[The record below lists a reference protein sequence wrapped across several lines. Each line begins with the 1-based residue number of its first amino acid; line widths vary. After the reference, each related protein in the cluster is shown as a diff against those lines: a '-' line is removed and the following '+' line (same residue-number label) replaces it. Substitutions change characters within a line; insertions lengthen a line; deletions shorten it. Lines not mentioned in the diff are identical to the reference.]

1 MDSWN
6 NITGF
11 MDLMQIVDEKIL
23 ERSAVLSVGIALLIM
38 IYAIAFMSTKRMG
51 ADTAFAFSTFMGF
64 LTSFFLLF
72 IGFINM
78 GVFVFS
84 SILLFISMVFL
95 IYKKRERR
103 G

>member
-1 MDSWN
+1 MDSWS

-11 MDLMQIVDEKIL
+11 MDLMMIVDGKVA
-23 ERSAVLSVGIALLIM
+23 ERSPFLSVGIGLLVMVYSIS
-38 IYAIAFMSTKRMG
+38 FLSTMRMG
-51 ADTAFAFSTFMGF
+51 TDTSFAFASFMGF
-64 LTSFFLLF
+64 LTSFFLLY

-78 GVFVFS
+78 GVFVFAS
-84 SILLFISMVFL
+84 LMLFVSMVFM